1 MPELRYLL
9 CILTIGL
16 LLQCPDNLWAQ
27 PLSFRK
33 FSVEQGLPTYS
44 VISITQDK
52 RGFMWLGT
60 TDGLCRYDGARVKIY
75 RRSSG
80 DSSLISNNNILS
92 LLTDSKGNVWAGTS
106 TGLNRYNEKK
116 DLFENTSQ
124 NSKIKGSIFSIYE
137 DAEGKK
143 WVGGSMGLIRM
154 DNEKV
159 TPVSYYQDHNVKAI
173 FEDSQG
179 KIWIGS
185 DKGVSILENRNNK
198 TALTKLSS
206 LLAHTLPPELK
217 NITSIAEDASHKIW
231 IGTQNNGAYCFD
243 PRSGSLTGYLS
254 NRTNSPGLINNNIRR
269 IFLDKN
275 KNLWIGTQ
283 EGISIINPLTGN
295 FQNIAHN
302 SANKNSLSQNSVH
315 SIFQDNN
322 GSIWVGT
329 YFGGANLCYAYNT
342 PFSTLQ
348 NDDKTNS
355 ISNNVV
361 SSIEGDR
368 KGNLW
373 IATEGGGL
381 NYYDKI
387 TGVFRFYK
395 HDRKDTTSLG
405 SNLIK
410 KVYLDKEDNL
420 WLGTHGG
427 SLNVLVPGTSKFIRY
442 PINTS
447 TSHVAEISSIT
458 EDRNQHL
465 WVASNSGLH
474 IFKKTGTSLTALPSV
489 KFSVRGI
496 PKYLYRDSNDDVWI
510 AATPGL
516 YLLREDRLE
525 ELDSSCT
532 INCFRE
538 DDHST
543 LWMGTNG
550 SGLLRFNKT
559 SRKLSSD
566 NHPFLRSLNI
576 LGIISDSD
584 GSLWLS
590 SNKGLVHYF
599 PDSKG
604 YQLYTTADGIAG
616 NEFNYNSFYKGKDGL
631 FYFGGF
637 NGITYFLPAEIKKNN
652 FTAPLVFTAL
662 KLDNKDVKINGTEN
676 ILKENI
682 ISVPKLTFAYN
693 QNAFTIEF
701 ALLNYIK
708 SEKNK
713 YEYQLEGFDKSWK
726 ETSEGSVTYTNLPP
740 GYYRFFVKGAN
751 NDGLWSN
758 TISVMIQV
766 RPPFWLT
773 WWAYCLYALI
783 AATIVFIVARFFFLR
798 VLIKKEEELHQA
810 KLNFFT
816 NVSHDIRTHLTLI
829 MTPVERLLNNAR
841 NNSFIQQQL
850 TQVKS
855 NTNRLLGLV
864 SELMDFR
871 KAETNH
877 LQLHPRR
884 QNLIPFLQE
893 IYESFRELS
902 LSKNISMSMVHDED
916 FAEVNFDEQQLE
928 KVFFN
933 LLANAFKF
941 TSEGGRIDLYISC
954 QNSNSV
960 VVKVS
965 DNGLGINP
973 AYIKNLFTNFFQ
985 VADHGLQNTGYGIG
999 LALSKNIVEL
1009 HKGTISVES
1018 TPAQNGKR
1026 GKTVFTVVL
1035 PKNAQFTSG
1044 PKTTPAPVSHPM
1056 PELVSFFVTQEKN
1069 LAKDILPDL
1078 KKYTLLIVED
1088 NAELVQ
1094 LIKETLA
1101 PLYNIITAENGQSG
1115 WEVATSEIPDL
1126 MISDVMM
1133 PEMDGYALCEKIRQ
1147 DERTCHIP
1155 VILLTA
1161 KSAQTD
1167 QITGLRQGAD
1177 LYLTKPFSIKV
1188 LELSIQNLLT
1198 ARERLKQKQL
1208 KELASLSVTRE
1219 EKPSTEDDLS
1229 SNDLDKAFLEKVI
1242 HLIDQHIDNPAFGVD
1257 MLSRKVAMSAPVL
1270 YKKLRALTNMSVNE
1284 FIKLQ
1289 RFKKAAELLAQK
1301 RLTVNEV
1308 SFAVGYD
1315 DRKYFSREFKKYFGV
1330 LPSEFSPDSKKV

>member
-1 MPELRYLL
+1 
-9 CILTIGL
+9 
-16 LLQCPDNLWAQ
+16 
-27 PLSFRK
+27 
-33 FSVEQGLPTYS
+33 
-44 VISITQDK
+44 
-52 RGFMWLGT
+52 MWLGT
-60 TDGLCRYDGARVKIY
+60 TDGLCRYDGMRFKIY
-75 RRSSG
+75 RRTAE
-80 DSSLISNNNILS
+80 DTSLISHNNILS
-92 LLTDSKGNVWAGTS
+92 LFTDTKGRVWAGTS
-106 TGLNRYNEKK
+106 NGLNRYNEKT
-116 DLFENTSQ
+116 DAFEYAGGRQ
-124 NSKIKGSIFSIYE
+124 VWAIYE
-137 DAEGKK
+137 DSKGRL
-143 WVGGSMGLIRM
+143 WMGGSDGLTLMNHQKNIHFKIQSTVRS
-154 DNEKV
+154 V
-159 TPVSYYQDHNVKAI
+159 

-179 KIWIGS
+179 RIWIGS
-185 DKGVSILENRNNK
+185 DKGVSILEDRNNK
-198 TALTKLSS
+198 TVLTTLSTLLVHALP
-206 LLAHTLPPELK
+206 AELR
-217 NITSIAEDASHKIW
+217 NITSIAADANHKIW

-243 PRSGSLTGYLS
+243 PHSGSLTHYQS
-254 NRTNSPGLINNNIRR
+254 NKANSQGLINNNIRR

-275 KNLWIGTQ
+275 QNLWIGTQ

-295 FQNIAHN
+295 IQNIAHN

-322 GSIWVGT
+322 GSVWVGT

-361 SSIEGDR
+361 SSIEEDR
-368 KGNLW
+368 MGNVW

-381 NYYDKI
+381 NYYNKI
-387 TGVFRFYK
+387 TGAFRFYK
-395 HDRKDTTSLG
+395 HDPKDSTSLG

-410 KVYLDKEDNL
+410 EAYLDKEDNL

-427 SLNVLVPGTSKFIRY
+427 SLNVLVSGASKFIRY

-447 TSHVAEISSIT
+447 NSHVAEISSIT
-458 EDRNQHL
+458 EDRNQRL

-474 IFKKTGTSLTALPSV
+474 IFKKSGISLTALPSV

-496 PKYLYRDSNDDVWI
+496 PKYLYRDNNNDIWI
-510 AATPGL
+510 AASPGL
-516 YLLREDRLE
+516 YLLQEDHLE

-532 INCFRE
+532 INCFQE
-538 DDHST
+538 DDHGT
-543 LWMGTNG
+543 LWMGTNR
-550 SGLLRFNKT
+550 SGLLRFNKK
-559 SRKLSSD
+559 SRQLLPDK
-566 NHPFLRSLNI
+566 HPFLQSLNI

-599 PDSKG
+599 PNSKR

-616 NEFNYNSFYKGKDGL
+616 NEFNYNSFYKGRDGV

-652 FTAPLVFTAL
+652 FTAPLVFTGL
-662 KLDNKDVKINGTEN
+662 KLDNKEVKINGTAN

-682 ISVPKLTFAYN
+682 TSAPKLTFAYN

-740 GYYRFFVKGAN
+740 GDYRMFVKGAN
-751 NDGLWSN
+751 NDGLWSKP
-758 TISVMIQV
+758 ISVMIQV
-766 RPPFWLT
+766 APPFWLT
-773 WWAYCLYALI
+773 WWAYCLYVLM
-783 AATIVFIVARFFFLR
+783 AAAIVFIIARFFFLR

-841 NNSFIQQQL
+841 DNSFMQQQL

-877 LQLHPRR
+877 LQLHPHR

-916 FAEVNFDEQQLE
+916 IAEVNFDEQQLE

-941 TSEGGRIDLYISC
+941 TPEGGRIDLYISC

-960 VVKVS
+960 IIKVS

-1018 TPAQNGKR
+1018 TPTQNGKR
-1026 GKTVFTVVL
+1026 GKTIFTVVL
-1035 PKNAQFTSG
+1035 PKNAQFTSA
-1044 PKTTPAPVSHPM
+1044 PKLTPAPVSHPM
-1056 PELVSFFVTQEKN
+1056 PELVSFFVTPEKDPGKDV
-1069 LAKDILPDL
+1069 LAGL

-1101 PLYNIITAENGQSG
+1101 PLYNIITAENGQTG
-1115 WEVATSEIPDL
+1115 WDAATSEIPDL
-1126 MISDVMM
+1126 MISDIMM

-1167 QITGLRQGAD
+1167 QVTGLRQGAD

-1188 LELSIQNLLT
+1188 LELSIQNLLA

-1208 KELASLSVTRE
+1208 KELASLSVISE
-1219 EKPSTEDDLS
+1219 EKSPSEEDLP
-1229 SNDLDKAFLEKVI
+1229 SNNLDKAFLEKVI
-1242 HLIDQHIDNPAFGVD
+1242 LLIDQHIDNPGFGVD

-1330 LPSEFSPDSKKV
+1330 SPSEYGANIESG